1 MHLPVPRDTQL
12 RRVYH
17 APHALMGSYL
27 TPTRVHFPTANVG
40 VPGRLLPSSARMSLH
55 RIGSFR
61 TPYGALRKAEEV
73 GGIVKLE
80 LAEAAPSPLTWH
92 FLKDFRGNRNANDE
106 RNAS

>member
-1 MHLPVPRDTQL
+1 MRLPVPRDTQL

-73 GGIVKLE
+73 GGIVGIRDCRSGCRKPRRRGLE
-80 LAEAAPSPLTWH
+80 GSFGAAS
-92 FLKDFRGNRNANDE
+92 G
-106 RNAS
+106 